1 MRKNEVVNY
10 VKSRNKSLPEYKFGS
25 LQVIIK
31 DPLPDNV
38 DVDRIFKEITSILPP
53 HFVDLVDVVY
63 VGNFDFF
70 EEREINSLYMDG
82 AIYVSNEQDSN
93 EDMKDDVV
101 HEFGHALEEK
111 YHDFIY
117 DDEKIQGE
125 YFAKLKK
132 LKKFLEHE
140 GYNTEAYNFFN
151 LEYESDFDE
160 FLFKK
165 VGYEKLQNLSNGMF
179 LNPYSI
185 TSLREYWS
193 TGFEEYFLGNRLYL
207 QKTCPYINKKLSLL
221 ELEEVQYGY

>member
-25 LQVIIK
+25 LQVIVK
-31 DPLPDNV
+31 DPLPDNINLDNV
-38 DVDRIFKEITSILPP
+38 FKEITSILPP
-53 HFVDLVDVVY
+53 RFVSLVDVVY

-82 AIYVSNEQDSN
+82 AIYVSNEQDNN
-93 EDMKDDVV
+93 EDMKDDIV
-101 HEFGHALEEK
+101 HELGHALEEN

-117 DDEKIQGE
+117 DDEKIQDE
-125 YFAKLKK
+125 YFAKLRK

-140 GYNTEAYNFFN
+140 GFNTESYSFFN
-151 LEYESDFDE
+151 IEYDADFDE

-193 TGFEEYFLGNRLYL
+193 TGFEEYFLGDQIYL
-207 QKTCPYINKKLSLL
+207 SKVCPYLFNKLSFLN
-221 ELEEVQYGY
+221 EAMEDE